1 MKQDKQK
8 RNWIIDAMLFGGFL
22 VALWLDLT
30 GVAVH
35 QWLGIAVGALG
46 RVSPGRAL
54 ELGGG
59 SNEPALWPHQQT
71 IPPVL
76 RGRRRP
82 GSRVRDHRRDRP
94 GHLNLVRSD
103 AGRATRLAQHP
114 RAGLR
119 RDAGPGG
126 WQDRAPLALDR
137 QHGPPAHL
145 PGARA
150 RWPVGRG
157 ASRAGRDPTG
167 TAGFRAADGRGGG
180 GGPVGG
186 GERAQRHCRRSSRG
200 GLRNTKGGRRRG
212 PGRRIV
218 GKHSKFMY
226 GALRE
231 AVLVPGTLSSVHGLE

>member
-1 MKQDKQK
+1 MPYPASTELSRSRRPRKSDPENEEQYMKQDKQK
-8 RNWIIDAMLFGGFL
+8 RNWIIDAVLFGGFL

-30 GVAVH
+30 GLAVH

-46 RVSPGRAL
+46 RVSPGGAL

-59 SNEPALWPHQQT
+59 SNEPALRAHQQT

-82 GSRVRDHRRDRP
+82 GSRICDHCRDRP
-94 GHLNLVRSD
+94 GHLDLARSVS
-103 AGRATRLAQHP
+103 GELRRLAQHP

-137 QHGPPAHL
+137 QHGSPAHL

-150 RWPVGRG
+150 RLARSAWFSPCRL
-157 ASRAGRDPTG
+157 RPNWAGG
-167 TAGFRAADGRGGG
+167 TSCG
-180 GGPVGG
+180 
-186 GERAQRHCRRSSRG
+186 
-200 GLRNTKGGRRRG
+200 
-212 PGRRIV
+212 
-218 GKHSKFMY
+218 
-226 GALRE
+226 
-231 AVLVPGTLSSVHGLE
+231 